1 MLSILPPHPTPGNFS
16 LSIRAIAIVEGF
28 KGLLVLLAGFGL
40 LSLIHHDVG
49 RFAAGLVRHSHLNP
63 ASHYPQIFI
72 EAAESV
78 TDSRLWFLALAALL
92 YSGVRLIEACGLW
105 YRRTWAEIFAIVT
118 GAIYLPIEVYEIVE
132 RVTAVRITIFMVNAL
147 VVAILSYQRMR
158 KSACVRVGARELK
171 NTVIREAE
179 RIDHA
184 GKRQK

>member
-72 EAAESV
+72 KAAESV
-78 TDSRLWFLALAALL
+78 TDSRLWFLALAALI
-92 YSGVRLIEACGLW
+92 YSGVRLIEAYGLW

-132 RVTAVRITIFMVNAL
+132 RVTAVRITIFMVNVL
-147 VVAILSYQRMR
+147 IVAILIYQRMR
-158 KSACVRVGARELK
+158 NSACVRVGERELK
-171 NTVIREAE
+171 NTVIHEVE
-179 RIDHA
+179 RIDP
-184 GKRQK
+184 GRRQK